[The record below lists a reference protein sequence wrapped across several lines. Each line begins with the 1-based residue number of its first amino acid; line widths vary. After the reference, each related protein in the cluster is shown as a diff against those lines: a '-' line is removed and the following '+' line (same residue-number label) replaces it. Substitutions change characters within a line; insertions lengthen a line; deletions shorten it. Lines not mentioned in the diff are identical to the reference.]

1 MSDEGT
7 GIYPP
12 AELVERYEN
21 AAAGTTARLI
31 DHADRV
37 SERVHQDE
45 QSHQRTLRLAV
56 SAAVVMVLALLGFAW
71 LVENTTI
78 RYIAFSVVLYTV
90 ITPLVDALWRRF
102 GWKRDVG

>member
-1 MSDEGT
+1 MSGEGT
-7 GIYPP
+7 SVYPP
-12 AELVERYEN
+12 ADLVERYEG

-45 QSHQRTLRLAV
+45 QSHQKTLRFAIGG
-56 SAAVVMVLALLGFAW
+56 AVVMVLAILGFAW

-90 ITPLVDALWRRF
+90 VTPLVDALWRRF
-102 GWKRDVG
+102 GWKRDDD